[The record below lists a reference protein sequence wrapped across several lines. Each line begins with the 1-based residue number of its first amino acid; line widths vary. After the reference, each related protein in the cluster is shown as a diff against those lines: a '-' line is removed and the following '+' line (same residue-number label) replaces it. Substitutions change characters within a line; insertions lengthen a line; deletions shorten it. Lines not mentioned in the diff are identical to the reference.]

1 MKNNYLLESEDN
13 YLISM
18 KIEELIDKCLFKDSP
33 VHSYDMEE
41 VPLSNALE
49 DLDTYGLF
57 SEKKVIIISN
67 IESLTAEDNEKD
79 IEHFF
84 KYFKDS
90 LDTILVIVTAR
101 KLNNTKKITK
111 ELKKNLEYIPLTTN
125 AVDFTKKELQGYTLE
140 NGVVKA
146 LVSYTLEDIGR
157 IHQECEKLKLYRM
170 DTKKISLQDVKELV
184 IKKLGDSRD
193 LTFEFVRALA
203 SKDKKAALEKYHEL
217 EEYSIDAIPL
227 IGLLASQFLIMYQV
241 KILEKRTNLS
251 QEIADTLG
259 EKPYRIQKTRELT
272 RYYSEQ
278 ELRDV
283 LRKLADMDLK
293 IKSSD
298 VDGNFLVELFILEN
312 A

>member
-13 YLISM
+13 YLVSL
-18 KIEELIDKCLFKDSP
+18 KIEELIKKCSFNDSP

-57 SEKKVIIISN
+57 SEKKVIVISN
-67 IESLTAEDNEKD
+67 IESLTTDGNEKD

-111 ELKKNLEYIPLTTN
+111 ELKKNLEYISLTTN

-140 NGVVKA
+140 NGVVRA

-157 IHQECEKLKLYRM
+157 IHQECEKLKLYRI
-170 DTKKISLQDVKELV
+170 DTKKISLQDVDELV

-193 LTFEFVRALA
+193 LTFDFVRVLA
-203 SKDKKAALEKYHEL
+203 SKDKKGALDKYHEL
-217 EEYSIDAIPL
+217 EEYSI

-241 KILEKRTNLS
+241 KILEKRTNLN
-251 QEIADTLG
+251 QEIADILG

-278 ELRDV
+278 ELRTI

-298 VDGNFLVELFILEN
+298 VDGNFLIELFILEN
-312 A
+312 S

>member
-1 MKNNYLLESEDN
+1 MKNNYLLESEDS
-13 YLISM
+13 YLVSL
-18 KIEELIDKCLFKDSP
+18 KIEELIEKCNFKNSP

-57 SEKKVIIISN
+57 SEKKVIVISN
-67 IESLTAEDNEKD
+67 IESLTIEGNEKD

-90 LDTILVIVTAR
+90 LYSVLVIVTAR

-111 ELKKNLEYIPLTTN
+111 ELKKNLEYISLTTN

-146 LVSYTLEDIGR
+146 IVDYTLEDIGR
-157 IHQECEKLKLYRM
+157 IHQECEKLKLYRA
-170 DTKKISLQDVKELV
+170 DTKRISLSDVDELV

-193 LTFEFVRALA
+193 LTFDFVRVLA
-203 SKDKKAALEKYHEL
+203 SKDKKRALEKYHEL

-241 KILEKRTNLS
+241 KILEKRTNLN
-251 QEIADTLG
+251 QEIADILG
-259 EKPYRIQKTRELT
+259 EKTYRIQKTRELT
-272 RYYSEQ
+272 RYYSAE
-278 ELRDV
+278 ELRNM
-283 LRKLADMDLK
+283 LKKLADMDLK

-298 VDGNFLVELFILEN
+298 VDGQFLIELFILEN
-312 A
+312 S

>member
-13 YLISM
+13 YLVSL
-18 KIEELIDKCLFKDSP
+18 KIEELIEKCNFKDSP

-57 SEKKVIIISN
+57 SEKKVIVISN
-67 IESLTAEDNEKD
+67 IESLTTDGNEKD

-90 LDTILVIVTAR
+90 LDTILVIVTAK

-111 ELKKNLEYIPLTTN
+111 ELKKNLEYISLTAN
-125 AVDFTKKELQGYTLE
+125 ALDFTKKELQGYTLE
-140 NGVVKA
+140 NGVVRA

-157 IHQECEKLKLYRM
+157 IHQECEKLKLYRI
-170 DTKKISLQDVKELV
+170 DTTKISLQDVEELV

-193 LTFEFVRALA
+193 LTFDFVRVLA
-203 SKDKKAALEKYHEL
+203 SKDKKGALDKYHEL

-241 KILEKRTNLS
+241 KILEKRTNLN
-251 QEIADTLG
+251 QEIADILG

-278 ELRDV
+278 ELRTI

-298 VDGNFLVELFILEN
+298 VDGNFLIELFILEQT
-312 A
+312 

>member
-1 MKNNYLLESEDN
+1 MKNNYLLESEDS
-13 YLISM
+13 YLVSL
-18 KIEELIDKCLFKDSP
+18 KIEELIEKCNFKNSP

-57 SEKKVIIISN
+57 SEKKVIVISN
-67 IESLTAEDNEKD
+67 IESLTTEGNEKD

-90 LDTILVIVTAR
+90 LDSVLVIVTAR

-111 ELKKNLEYIPLTTN
+111 ELKKNLEYISLTTN

-146 LVSYTLEDIGR
+146 IVDYTLEDIGR
-157 IHQECEKLKLYRM
+157 IHQECEKLKLYRA
-170 DTKKISLQDVKELV
+170 DTKRISLSDVDELV

-193 LTFEFVRALA
+193 LTFDFVRVLA
-203 SKDKKAALEKYHEL
+203 SKDKKGALEKYHEL

-241 KILEKRTNLS
+241 KILEKRTNLN
-251 QEIADTLG
+251 QEIADILG
-259 EKPYRIQKTRELT
+259 EKTYRIQKTRELT
-272 RYYSEQ
+272 RYYSAE
-278 ELRDV
+278 ELRNM
-283 LRKLADMDLK
+283 LKKLADMDLK

-298 VDGNFLVELFILEN
+298 VDGNFLIELFILEN
-312 A
+312 T

>member
-13 YLISM
+13 YLVSL
-18 KIEELIDKCLFKDSP
+18 KIEELIKKCSFNDSP

-57 SEKKVIIISN
+57 SEKKVIVISN
-67 IESLTAEDNEKD
+67 IESLTTDGNEKD

-111 ELKKNLEYIPLTTN
+111 ELKKNLEYISLTTN

-140 NGVVKA
+140 NGVVRA

-157 IHQECEKLKLYRM
+157 INQECEKLKLYRI
-170 DTKKISLQDVKELV
+170 DTKKISLQDVDELV

-193 LTFEFVRALA
+193 LTFDFVRVLA
-203 SKDKKAALEKYHEL
+203 SKDKKGALDKYHEL

-241 KILEKRTNLS
+241 KILEKRTNLN
-251 QEIADTLG
+251 QEIADILG

-278 ELRDV
+278 ELRTI

-298 VDGNFLVELFILEN
+298 VDGNFLIELFILEN
-312 A
+312 S

>member
-1 MKNNYLLESEDN
+1 MKNNYLLESEDS
-13 YLISM
+13 YLVSL
-18 KIEELIDKCLFKDSP
+18 KIEELIEKCNFKNSP

-57 SEKKVIIISN
+57 SEKKVIVISN
-67 IESLTAEDNEKD
+67 IESLTTEGNEKD

-90 LDTILVIVTAR
+90 LDSVLVIVTAR

-111 ELKKNLEYIPLTTN
+111 ELKKNLEYISLTTN

-146 LVSYTLEDIGR
+146 IVDYTLEDIGR
-157 IHQECEKLKLYRM
+157 IHQECEKLKLYRA
-170 DTKKISLQDVKELV
+170 DTKRISLSDVDELV

-193 LTFEFVRALA
+193 LTFDFVRVLA
-203 SKDKKAALEKYHEL
+203 SKDKKRALEKYHEL

-241 KILEKRTNLS
+241 KILEKRTNLN
-251 QEIADTLG
+251 QEIADILG
-259 EKPYRIQKTRELT
+259 EKPYRIQKTRELI
-272 RYYSEQ
+272 RYYSAE
-278 ELRDV
+278 ELRNM
-283 LRKLADMDLK
+283 LKKLADMDLK

-298 VDGNFLVELFILEN
+298 VDGQFLIELFILEN
-312 A
+312 T

>member
-13 YLISM
+13 YLVSL
-18 KIEELIDKCLFKDSP
+18 KIEELIEQSSFKGCP

-57 SEKKVIIISN
+57 SERKVIVISN
-67 IESLTAEDNEKD
+67 IESLTVDGNEKD

-84 KYFKDS
+84 RYFKDS
-90 LDTILVIVTAR
+90 LDTVLVIVTAR

-111 ELKKNLEYIPLTTN
+111 ELKKNLDYISLTTN
-125 AVDFTKKELQGYTLE
+125 ANDFVKKELQGYTLE
-140 NGVVKA
+140 NGVIKA
-146 LVSYTLEDIGR
+146 LVNYTLEDIGR

-170 DTKKISLQDVKELV
+170 DTKKIALCDVEELV

-193 LTFEFVRALA
+193 LTFEFVRLLA
-203 SKDKKAALEKYHEL
+203 SKDKKGALEKYHEL

-241 KILEKRTNLS
+241 KILEKRTNLN
-251 QEIADTLG
+251 QEIADILG

-272 RYYSEQ
+272 RYYNDQ
-278 ELRDV
+278 ELRDI
-283 LRKLADMDLK
+283 LKQLADMDLK

>member
-13 YLISM
+13 YLVSL
-18 KIEELIDKCLFKDSP
+18 KIEELIEKCNFKDSP

-57 SEKKVIIISN
+57 SEKKVIVISN
-67 IESLTAEDNEKD
+67 IESLTTDGNEKD

-90 LDTILVIVTAR
+90 LDTILVIVTAK

-111 ELKKNLEYIPLTTN
+111 ELKKNLEYISLTAN
-125 AVDFTKKELQGYTLE
+125 ALDFTKKELQGYTLE
-140 NGVVKA
+140 NGVVRT

-157 IHQECEKLKLYRM
+157 IHQECEKLKLYRI
-170 DTKKISLQDVKELV
+170 DTKKISLQDVEELV

-193 LTFEFVRALA
+193 LTFDFVRVLA
-203 SKDKKAALEKYHEL
+203 SKDKKGALDKYHEL

-227 IGLLASQFLIMYQV
+227 IGLLASQF
-241 KILEKRTNLS
+241 
-251 QEIADTLG
+251 
-259 EKPYRIQKTRELT
+259 
-272 RYYSEQ
+272 
-278 ELRDV
+278 
-283 LRKLADMDLK
+283 
-293 IKSSD
+293 
-298 VDGNFLVELFILEN
+298 
-312 A
+312 

>member
-1 MKNNYLLESEDN
+1 MKNDYLLESEDS
-13 YLISM
+13 YLVSL
-18 KIEELIDKCLFKDSP
+18 KIEELIEKCNFKNSP

-57 SEKKVIIISN
+57 SEKKVIVISN
-67 IESLTAEDNEKD
+67 IESLTTEGNEKD

-101 KLNNTKKITK
+101 KLNNIKKITK
-111 ELKKNLEYIPLTTN
+111 ELKKNLEYISLSTN
-125 AVDFTKKELQGYTLE
+125 AADFAKKELQGYTLE

-146 LVSYTLEDIGR
+146 IVDYTLEDIGR
-157 IHQECEKLKLYRM
+157 IHQECEKLKLYRA
-170 DTKKISLQDVKELV
+170 DTKRISLSDVDELV

-193 LTFEFVRALA
+193 LTFEFVRVLA
-203 SKDKKAALEKYHEL
+203 SKDKKRALEKYHEL

-241 KILEKRTNLS
+241 KILEKRTNLN
-251 QEIADTLG
+251 QEIADILG

-272 RYYSEQ
+272 RYYSAE
-278 ELRDV
+278 ELRNM
-283 LRKLADMDLK
+283 LKKLADMDLK

-298 VDGNFLVELFILEN
+298 VDGQFLIELFILEN
-312 A
+312 S

>member
-13 YLISM
+13 YLVSV
-18 KIEELIDKCLFKDSP
+18 KIEELIDKCFFKDSP
-33 VHSYDMEE
+33 IHSYDMEE

-57 SEKKVIIISN
+57 SEKKVIVISN
-67 IESLTAEDNEKD
+67 IESLVSEGNEKD
-79 IEHFF
+79 IKHFLRYL
-84 KYFKDS
+84 KNS
-90 LDTILVIVTAR
+90 LDTILVIVIAR

-111 ELKKNLEYIPLTTN
+111 ELKKSLEYISLTTN

-140 NGVVKA
+140 NGVVRA
-146 LVSYTLEDIGR
+146 LVSYTLEDMGR
-157 IHQECEKLKLYRM
+157 LHQECEKLKLYRM
-170 DTKKISLQDVKELV
+170 DTRKISLRDVDELV

-203 SKDKKAALEKYHEL
+203 AKDKKEALEKYHEL
-217 EEYSIDAIPL
+217 EKYSIDAIPL

-241 KILEKRTNLS
+241 KILEKRTNLN
-251 QEIADTLG
+251 QEIADILG

-272 RYYSEQ
+272 RYYSER

>member
-13 YLISM
+13 YLVSL
-18 KIEELIDKCLFKDSP
+18 KIEELIEKCNFKDSP

-57 SEKKVIIISN
+57 SEKKVIVISN
-67 IESLTAEDNEKD
+67 IESLTTDGNEKD

-90 LDTILVIVTAR
+90 LDTILVIVTAK

-111 ELKKNLEYIPLTTN
+111 ELKKNLGYISLTAN
-125 AVDFTKKELQGYTLE
+125 ALDFTKKELQGYTLE
-140 NGVVKA
+140 NGVVNS

-157 IHQECEKLKLYRM
+157 LHQECEKLKLYRI
-170 DTKKISLQDVKELV
+170 DTKKISLQDVEELV

-193 LTFEFVRALA
+193 LTFDFVRVLA
-203 SKDKKAALEKYHEL
+203 SKDIKGALDKYHEL

-241 KILEKRTNLS
+241 KILEKKTRLN
-251 QEIADTLG
+251 QEIADILG

-272 RYYSEQ
+272 RYYSDS
-278 ELRDV
+278 ELRHI
-283 LRKLADMDLK
+283 LRELADMDLK
-293 IKSSD
+293 IKSTD
-298 VDGNFLVELFILEN
+298 VDGSFLVELFILKHC
-312 A
+312 

>member
-1 MKNNYLLESEDN
+1 MKNNYLLESEDS
-13 YLISM
+13 YLVSL
-18 KIEELIDKCLFKDSP
+18 KIEELIEKCNFKNSP

-49 DLDTYGLF
+49 DLDTYGVF
-57 SEKKVIIISN
+57 SEKKVIVISN
-67 IESLTAEDNEKD
+67 IESLTTEGNEKD

-101 KLNNTKKITK
+101 KLNNIKKITK
-111 ELKKNLEYIPLTTN
+111 ELKKNLEYISLSTN
-125 AVDFTKKELQGYTLE
+125 AADFAKKELQGYTLE

-146 LVSYTLEDIGR
+146 IVDYTLEDIGR
-157 IHQECEKLKLYRM
+157 IHQECEKLKLYRA
-170 DTKKISLQDVKELV
+170 DTKRISLSDVDELV

-193 LTFEFVRALA
+193 LTFEFVRVLA
-203 SKDKKAALEKYHEL
+203 SKDKKRALEKYHEL

-241 KILEKRTNLS
+241 KILEKRTNLN
-251 QEIADTLG
+251 QEIADILG

-272 RYYSEQ
+272 RYYSVE
-278 ELRDV
+278 ELRNM
-283 LRKLADMDLK
+283 LKKLADMDLK

-298 VDGNFLVELFILEN
+298 VDGQFLIELFILEN
-312 A
+312 S

>member
-1 MKNNYLLESEDN
+1 MKNNYLLESEDS
-13 YLISM
+13 YLVSL
-18 KIEELIDKCLFKDSP
+18 KIEELIEKCNFKNSP

-57 SEKKVIIISN
+57 SEKKVIVISN
-67 IESLTAEDNEKD
+67 IESLTTEGNEKD

-90 LDTILVIVTAR
+90 LDSVLVIVIAR

-111 ELKKNLEYIPLTTN
+111 ELKKNLEYISLTTN
-125 AVDFTKKELQGYTLE
+125 AVDFAKKELQGYTLG

-146 LVSYTLEDIGR
+146 IVDYTLEDIGR
-157 IHQECEKLKLYRM
+157 IHQECEKLKLYRA
-170 DTKKISLQDVKELV
+170 DTKRISLSDVDELV

-193 LTFEFVRALA
+193 LTFEFVRVLA
-203 SKDKKAALEKYHEL
+203 SKDKKIALEKYHEL

-241 KILEKRTNLS
+241 KILEKRTNLN
-251 QEIADTLG
+251 QEIADILG

-272 RYYSEQ
+272 RYYSAE
-278 ELRDV
+278 ELRNM
-283 LRKLADMDLK
+283 LKKLADMDLK

-298 VDGNFLVELFILEN
+298 VDGQFLIELFILEN
-312 A
+312 T

>member
-13 YLISM
+13 YLVSL
-18 KIEELIDKCLFKDSP
+18 KIEELIEKCNFKDSP

-57 SEKKVIIISN
+57 SEKKVIVISN
-67 IESLTAEDNEKD
+67 IESLTTDGNEKD

-90 LDTILVIVTAR
+90 LDTILVIVTAK

-111 ELKKNLEYIPLTTN
+111 ELKNNLEYISLTTN
-125 AVDFTKKELQGYTLE
+125 ALDFTKKELQGYTLE
-140 NGVVKA
+140 NGVVRA

-157 IHQECEKLKLYRM
+157 IHQECEKLKLYRI
-170 DTKKISLQDVKELV
+170 DTKKISLQDVEELV

-193 LTFEFVRALA
+193 LTFDFVRVLA
-203 SKDKKAALEKYHEL
+203 SKDKKGALDKYHEL

-241 KILEKRTNLS
+241 KILEKRTNLN
-251 QEIADTLG
+251 QEIADVLG
-259 EKPYRIQKTRELT
+259 EKLT

-278 ELRDV
+278 ELRTI

-298 VDGNFLVELFILEN
+298 VDGNFLIELFILEQT
-312 A
+312 

>member
-1 MKNNYLLESEDN
+1 MKNNYLLESEDS
-13 YLISM
+13 YLVSL
-18 KIEELIDKCLFKDSP
+18 KIEELIEKCNFKNSP

-57 SEKKVIIISN
+57 SEKKVIVISN
-67 IESLTAEDNEKD
+67 IESLTTEGNEKD

-101 KLNNTKKITK
+101 KLNNIKKITK
-111 ELKKNLEYIPLTTN
+111 ELKKNLEYISLSTN
-125 AVDFTKKELQGYTLE
+125 AADFAKKELQGYTLE

-146 LVSYTLEDIGR
+146 IVDYTLEDIGR
-157 IHQECEKLKLYRM
+157 IHQECEKLKLYRA
-170 DTKKISLQDVKELV
+170 DTKRISLSDVDELV

-193 LTFEFVRALA
+193 LTFEFVRVLA
-203 SKDKKAALEKYHEL
+203 SKDKKRALEKYHEL

-241 KILEKRTNLS
+241 KILEKRTNLN
-251 QEIADTLG
+251 QEIADILG

-272 RYYSEQ
+272 RYYSAE
-278 ELRDV
+278 ELRNM
-283 LRKLADMDLK
+283 LKKLADMDLK

-298 VDGNFLVELFILEN
+298 VDGQFLIELFILEN
-312 A
+312 S

>member
-13 YLISM
+13 YLVSL
-18 KIEELIDKCLFKDSP
+18 KIEELIEKCNFKDSP

-57 SEKKVIIISN
+57 SERKVIVISN
-67 IESLTAEDNEKD
+67 IESLTTDGNEKD

-90 LDTILVIVTAR
+90 LDTILVIVTAK

-111 ELKKNLEYIPLTTN
+111 ELKKNLEYISLTTN
-125 AVDFTKKELQGYTLE
+125 TLDFVKKELQGYTLE
-140 NGVVKA
+140 SGVVNS

-157 IHQECEKLKLYRM
+157 LHQECEKLKLYCI
-170 DTKKISLQDVKELV
+170 DTKKISLCDVEELV

-193 LTFEFVRALA
+193 LTFDFVRTLA
-203 SKDKKAALEKYHEL
+203 SKDKKSALDKYHEL
-217 EEYSIDAIPL
+217 QQYSVDAIPL

-241 KILEKRTNLS
+241 KILEKKTKLN
-251 QEIADTLG
+251 QEIADILG

-278 ELRDV
+278 ELRNI
-283 LRKLADMDLK
+283 LKKLADMDLK

-298 VDGNFLVELFILEN
+298 VDGNFLIELFILEN

>member
-13 YLISM
+13 YLVSL
-18 KIEELIDKCLFKDSP
+18 KIEELIEKCNFKDSP

-57 SEKKVIIISN
+57 SEKKVIVISN
-67 IESLTAEDNEKD
+67 IESLTTDGNEKD

-90 LDTILVIVTAR
+90 LDTILVIVTAK
-101 KLNNTKKITK
+101 KLNNSKKITK
-111 ELKKNLEYIPLTTN
+111 ELKKNLEYISLTTN
-125 AVDFTKKELQGYTLE
+125 ALDFTKKELQDYTLE
-140 NGVVKA
+140 NGVVRA

-157 IHQECEKLKLYRM
+157 IHQECEKLKLYRI
-170 DTKKISLQDVKELV
+170 DTKKISLQDVEELV

-193 LTFEFVRALA
+193 LTFDFVRVLA
-203 SKDKKAALEKYHEL
+203 SKDKKGALDKYHEL

-241 KILEKRTNLS
+241 KILEKRTNLN
-251 QEIADTLG
+251 QEIADVLG

-278 ELRDV
+278 ELRTI

-298 VDGNFLVELFILEN
+298 VDGNFLIELFILEQT
-312 A
+312 